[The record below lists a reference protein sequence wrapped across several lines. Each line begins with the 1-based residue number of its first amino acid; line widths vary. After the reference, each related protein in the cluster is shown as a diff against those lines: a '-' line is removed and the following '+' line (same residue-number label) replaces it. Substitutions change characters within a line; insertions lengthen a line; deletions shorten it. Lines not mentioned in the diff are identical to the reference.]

1 MCCFHCNHRVF
12 SCFDYVANN
21 ERGVGLF
28 GIVRSS
34 AEALTTRPANEVLR
48 WWSVRCLLV
57 CMYVCVCVFRFEV
70 PLCIVISVVLC
81 RASGIFRYLIL
92 KLLRTRNA
100 CHANPERER
109 ESIWLN
115 SNTDAAPVDLSI
127 FVSLLLL
134 LWTVLRS
141 AVSSCFFN
149 RSSRWRMF

>member
-1 MCCFHCNHRVF
+1 MCCFHCNHRAF
-12 SCFDYVANN
+12 SCVDYIANN

-48 WWSVRCLLV
+48 WCSVCCLLV

-70 PLCIVISVVLC
+70 PLCIVISGLLC
-81 RASGIFRYLIL
+81 RASDIFRYL

-100 CHANPERER
+100 CRANPERER
-109 ESIWLN
+109 EGIWSN

-127 FVSLLLL
+127 LISLPLL

-141 AVSSCFFN
+141 TVSSCFFN
-149 RSSRWRMF
+149 RSSRWSMF